1 MNIEKLKKANDL
13 LSKIEE
19 KKISVKKL
27 EYALLENV
35 IERDFIIDFNGCD
48 GIAEFDKKDF
58 KKVCGVLLP
67 ILKDDLLKLENE
79 FKKL

>member
-1 MNIEKLKKANDL
+1 MNIEKLKKANNL
-13 LSKIEE
+13 LRQIEE

-35 IERDFIIDFNGCD
+35 IERNFIIDFNGCD
-48 GIAEFDKKDF
+48 GVAEFDKKDF
-58 KKVCGVLLP
+58 KSVCTILLP
-67 ILKDDLLKLENE
+67 ILKDDLIKLENE

>member
-1 MNIEKLKKANDL
+1 MNLEKLKKANDL
-13 LSKIEE
+13 SIRIEE

-27 EYALLENV
+27 EYALSENV
-35 IERDFIIDFNGCD
+35 TERTFILDFPGFD

-58 KKVCGVLLP
+58 KIVCQILLP